1 MNAPLAILLSVLGGW
16 KAYTA
21 DVTLPVPKGWR
32 FDPNVMQPSPTVRAR
47 DGSCSNDIWFDFI
60 PGATVDFAKQLIA
73 TESIEVTAAI
83 HRWDVQ
89 TYADVVLAKHAA
101 VVFRVEE
108 RSVYVI
114 PSEAGALVVQ
124 AMASGRKPEACLPLH
139 DDVASTLV
147 ALFFAPAVQ
156 ESVRRIAKTGKPPP
170 VRQLEP
176 VPNDLPEALELL
188 TKLCDAETLAQLR
201 ASKEETDMY
210 RLHHGLGMGLRNRWG
225 LWGGSPLAKR
235 FQAMGVFHPDD
246 MSSIVLR
253 SFWRKL
259 HDRPI
264 ELEAQA
270 AAARRYW
277 DLREPPDAAQACTGA
292 KALFGLEAP
301 ERFVHVYSCGRGAY
315 QAYEL
320 DAGWYVPDPKL
331 KKRIEVLRREGDLIS
346 APLEE
351 PSRH

>member
-1 MNAPLAILLSVLGGW
+1 MNAPLAVVLSVLGGW

-32 FDPNVMQPSPTVRAR
+32 FDPTVMQPSPTVRSKDR
-47 DGSCSNDIWFDFI
+47 SCSNDIWFDFI
-60 PGATVDFAKQLIA
+60 PGASLDLAKQLIA
-73 TESIEVTAAI
+73 TESIMVTAAI
-83 HRWDVQ
+83 RRWDEQ
-89 TYADVVLAKHAA
+89 TYGDLMLAKHPA
-101 VVFRVEE
+101 VVFRVNE
-108 RSVYVI
+108 RSVY
-114 PSEAGALVVQ
+114 LVPTEDGVLVAQ
-124 AMASGRKPEACLPLH
+124 AMASGDKREACLPLQ
-139 DDVASTLV
+139 DDIAATLV
-147 ALFFAPAVQ
+147 SLFFAPAVQ
-156 ESVRRIAKTGKPPP
+156 ESVRRIAKTEKPPP
-170 VRQLEP
+170 VKRLEP

-188 TKLCDAETLAQLR
+188 TKLCDAETLGQVR
-201 ASKEETDMY
+201 ASKEETEMY
-210 RLHHGLGMGLRNRWG
+210 RLHLGLGMGLRNRWG

-235 FQAMGVFHPDD
+235 FQAMGVLHPDD
-246 MSSIVLR
+246 MSAIILR
-253 SFWRKL
+253 SFWRAQ

-277 DLREPPDAAQACTGA
+277 DLREPPDATGACPRA

-320 DAGWYVPDPKL
+320 DAGWYAPDAKL
-331 KKRIEVLRREGDLIS
+331 KQRIETLRREGDLIS

-351 PSRH
+351 PSRQ